1 MATHKKKHTQ
11 QHARHD
17 LQIKED
23 GQEYANV
30 TKLVG
35 EGRLIAKCA
44 DGVERLCH
52 IRGALRKK
60 VWIVQGDTILI
71 GLRDFQDGKGDV
83 LAKYSEH
90 EVRMLRSMGEI
101 QSVEKQVEV
110 DEGTVDAGDNGFD
123 FESI

>member
-1 MATHKKKHTQ
+1 MATHQKKHTQ
-11 QHARHD
+11 QHSRHD
-17 LQIKED
+17 LQLKED

-35 EGRLIAKCA
+35 EGRLLAKCA

-52 IRGALRKK
+52 IRGAMRKK
-60 VWIVQGDTILI
+60 VWIVQGDTVLI
-71 GLRDFQDGKGDV
+71 SLRDFQDGKADV
-83 LAKYSEH
+83 IVKYSEH

-101 QSVEKQVEV
+101 QSVEKQVDLDDGATETT
-110 DEGTVDAGDNGFD
+110 DSGFD